1 MSPPLVVGFD
11 LDLTLIDTRPG
22 FAACLRALQSRT
34 GLCFPVDDLVEQ
46 LGPPLDLML
55 APHVPD
61 ASAARLAALVDQFRA
76 LYPTIAVAPTPA
88 FVGAHESLAAVRRHG
103 GRIIVVTGKFTPNA
117 RLHVEA
123 LGLDVDVV
131 VGEVWGPGKGPVLA
145 EHGADLFV
153 GDHVHDIEGAH
164 AAGVVGVG
172 VTTGGCDAEEL
183 RAAGAHAVLASLT
196 EFPTWLEA
204 HLAA

>member
-1 MSPPLVVGFD
+1 MSAPLVVGFD
-11 LDLTLIDTRPG
+11 LDMTLIDTRPG
-22 FAACLRALQSRT
+22 FAACLRELESRT
-34 GLCFPVDDLVEQ
+34 GLSFPVAELVEQ

-61 ASAARLAALVDQFRA
+61 ASAETLADLVAQFRA
-76 LYPTIAVAPTPA
+76 LYPTIAVSPTPA
-88 FVGAHESLAAVRRHG
+88 FDGAHESLAAVRRHG
-103 GRIIVVTGKFTPNA
+103 GRTLVVTGKFTPNA

-123 LGLDVDVV
+123 LGLDVDHV

-145 EHGADLFV
+145 EHGAALFV

-164 AAGVVGVG
+164 AAGVLGVG
-172 VTTGGCDAEEL
+172 VTTGGCDAAEL
-183 RAAGAHAVLASLT
+183 RSAGAHVVLTSLAD
-196 EFPTWLEA
+196 FPSWLET

>member
-1 MSPPLVVGFD
+1 
-11 LDLTLIDTRPG
+11 
-22 FAACLRALQSRT
+22 
-34 GLCFPVDDLVEQ
+34 
-46 LGPPLDLML
+46 ML

-61 ASAARLAALVDQFRA
+61 ASVETLADLVAQFRV

-88 FVGAHESLAAVRRHG
+88 FDGAHESLAAVRRHG
-103 GRIIVVTGKFTPNA
+103 GRTLVVTGKFTPNA

-123 LGLDVDVV
+123 LGLDVDHV

-145 EHGADLFV
+145 EHGAALFV

-172 VTTGGCDAEEL
+172 VTTGGCKGEEL
-183 RAAGAHAVLASLT
+183 RRRERTPCCSTLADSPPGRSPIWPPERHSAGTPGLPSDTPGAPRTGGRRPRRRLRGSA
-196 EFPTWLEA
+196 
-204 HLAA
+204 

>member
-1 MSPPLVVGFD
+1 MTAPLVVGFD
-11 LDLTLIDTRPG
+11 LDMTLIDTRPG
-22 FAACLRALQSRT
+22 FAACLRALET
-34 GLCFPVDDLVEQ
+34 HAGLSLPVDELVEQ

-61 ASAARLAALVDQFRA
+61 ATPERLAGLVAQFRE

-88 FVGAHESLAAVRRHG
+88 FPGAHESLAAVRRHG
-103 GRIIVVTGKFTPNA
+103 GRNLVVTGKFTPNA

-123 LGLDVDVV
+123 LGLDVDDV

-145 EHGADLFV
+145 DHGAALFV

-164 AAGVVGVG
+164 AAGVLGVG
-172 VTTGGCDAEEL
+172 VTTGGCSGEEL
-183 RAAGAHAVLASLT
+183 RDAGAHVVLAALDD
-196 EFPTWLEA
+196 FPDWLA
-204 HLAA
+204 THLAA